1 MKASH
6 SDALVLFGVT
16 GDLAHKMIFPALY
29 AMVKRGT
36 LPKWSLARLH
46 KRVTESIGRSGG
58 VDNQPA
64 LRHLLSLL
72 KYVSGDYDHPKT
84 FTAIKSA
91 LGRARRPAH
100 YLAIPPSLFEMVIKG
115 LGAADLA
122 AHARVIVDKP
132 FGRDLASARERWG
145 CHHDSG
151 RVSFRISN
159 AQRGVER
166 RSLHLNWFRSVTY
179 LLISDSKIGGGCR
192 GKNGSPFLRDKL
204 PCRSVRF
211 VPSGPSHRLA
221 VSRDADANDVDR
233 FSVAFLGLLDGVLV
247 NALHRD
253 HGIAEI
259 PFEGR
264 FRSVQLGGVTLPGRV
279 GEVKRVAFQLHGKHE
294 RILRH
299 VQVFCRAPGTR
310 NGVRS
315 LRSLCHPLRRFL

>member
-1 MKASH
+1 MPVSTLGGGGSSQKSQVH
-6 SDALVLFGVT
+6 V
-16 GDLAHKMIFPALY
+16 FPP
-29 AMVKRGT
+29 T
-36 LPKWSLARLH
+36 P
-46 KRVTESIGRSGG
+46 SIDTHQTSPGQMPVWTAPDDRKEIG
-58 VDNQPA
+58 
-64 LRHLLSLL
+64 
-72 KYVSGDYDHPKT
+72 VSGPDNARHIRSNVPEAFSRAFSELPTTRPEPGESTRQTSGD
-84 FTAIKSA
+84 
-91 LGRARRPAH
+91 GRRNPGAGA
-100 YLAIPPSLFEMVIKG
+100 VG
-115 LGAADLA
+115 LSS
-122 AHARVIVDKP
+122 R
-132 FGRDLASARERWG
+132 FR
-145 CHHDSG
+145 
-151 RVSFRISN
+151 SFRISN

-192 GKNGSPFLRDKL
+192 GKNGSLFLRDKL

-221 VSRDADANDVDR
+221 VSRDGDPNDVDR

-310 NGVRS
+310 NSVRS
-315 LRSLCHPLRRFL
+315 LRSMCHPLHGFL